1 MRAPGKALGVLGA
14 ILSIA
19 GLGGCMTRQPAPAAG
34 QAPHARLVP
43 SPLLGR
49 AFDVVPER
57 SVLIVLVYRA
67 GALAALGHN
76 HVVACRCVN
85 GTVYLPRDPLHAGFD
100 LHIAVNQFTVD
111 DPALR
116 AAEHS
121 ADFPPDVPQ
130 SARQGTRHNMLGAAV
145 LGAARYPDITL
156 RAEGMRCAAG
166 GRPDDML
173 ADVLLQLQGQARS
186 ISVPVRYRIKANEI
200 VITGAFPLKQTDLGL
215 TPFTALGGA
224 LQVRNAIEIR
234 LRLVARARVR

>member
-1 MRAPGKALGVLGA
+1 MRAAGKALGVVGA

-19 GLGGCMTRQPAPAAG
+19 GLAGCVTRQGVPAVG
-34 QAPHARLVP
+34 QVPHARLIP

-49 AFDVVPER
+49 PFDVVPER
-57 SVLIVLVYRA
+57 SRLIVLVYRA

-76 HVVACRCVN
+76 HVVACRCVS
-85 GTVYLPRDPLHAGFD
+85 GTVYLPRDPLHASFD

-121 ADFPPDVPQ
+121 PDFPPDVPQ

-156 RAEGMRCAAG
+156 RAEGMRRAADG
-166 GRPDDML
+166 KPDDML
-173 ADVLLQLQGQARS
+173 ADVLLQLRGQARS
-186 ISVPVRYRIKANEI
+186 ISVPVRYRIDADEI
-200 VITGAFPLKQTDLGL
+200 VVTGAFPLRQTDLGL

-224 LQVRNAIEIR
+224 LQVRNTIGIR
-234 LRLVARARVR
+234 LMLVARVRDR

>member
-130 SARQGTRHNMLGAAV
+130 SARQGTPISHCERRACDALLAED
-145 LGAARYPDITL
+145 PTTCL
-156 RAEGMRCAAG
+156 RTSCFSFKGKR
-166 GRPDDML
+166 
-173 ADVLLQLQGQARS
+173 ARS
-186 ISVPVRYRIKANEI
+186 LCLCA
-200 VITGAFPLKQTDLGL
+200 
-215 TPFTALGGA
+215 TAS
-224 LQVRNAIEIR
+224 RPTR
-234 LRLVARARVR
+234 S